1 MKILSFFIALEIDK
15 KKQTKKKL
23 ISGLDCGDGND
34 ERKITKKGIVDCLFL
49 YIVPRKQ

>member
-1 MKILSFFIALEIDK
+1 MNEDFEFFYCVGNWQK
-15 KKQTKKKL
+15 TKKKL